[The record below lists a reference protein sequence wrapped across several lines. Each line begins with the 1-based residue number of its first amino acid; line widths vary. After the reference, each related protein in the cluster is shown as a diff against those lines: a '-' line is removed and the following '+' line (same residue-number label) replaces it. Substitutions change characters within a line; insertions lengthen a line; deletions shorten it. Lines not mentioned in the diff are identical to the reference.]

1 MKKMKKIIGCLSLV
15 LLALG
20 AVAQEKQTVHSVIVE
35 WREAEWY
42 KTQERLWKAEIDK
55 NNQNGEAWMNYY
67 GAVRALRILSEA
79 NSAEQKKYYNQC
91 DKIAKDVYALMPNTF
106 EGNYIMYWNGKLG
119 ENDEKYLTKAYEFRP
134 EDPRV
139 LLDYLIK
146 SELERDTVTFSKV
159 AKKLYEVNRMP
170 SGALNWAYNVLTEVS
185 ENGIVFTAG
194 DNDTYALWI
203 VQEGLNY
210 RKDVTVI
217 NSYMIQMDDY
227 RSKLFKE
234 MGIAPL
240 EMDKKNPGSTAFF
253 KQIFENNAK
262 IPVHVS
268 TSASGLFTD
277 STITDHL
284 YLTGLTYIYSLE
296 DVENIAVIKRNF
308 EKRFLLDHLIKN
320 FSYSYGDLDS
330 RIKHMYLPG
339 LMKLYV
345 HSKTADDLEG
355 IAYYKGLIDSIAK
368 ELDIEA
374 EIQKALTE

>member
-1 MKKMKKIIGCLSLV
+1 MKKIIGCLSLV
-15 LLALG
+15 FLALG
-20 AVAQEKQTVHSVIVE
+20 AIAQEKQTVHSVIVE

-42 KTQERLWKAEIDK
+42 KTQEKLWEAEIDK

-79 NSAEQKKYYNQC
+79 NSAEQKKYYDLC

-119 ENDEKYLTKAYEFRP
+119 QNDEKYLIKAYEFRP

-234 MGIAPL
+234 MGIDPL
-240 EMDKKNPGSTAFF
+240 EMDKKNPGSTSFF
-253 KQIFENNAK
+253 KKIFENNAK

-284 YLTGLTYIYSLE
+284 YLTGLTYFYSLL

-320 FSYSYGDLDS
+320 FSYSYGDLDA

-374 EIQKALTE
+374 EIQKTLAE

>member
-1 MKKMKKIIGCLSLV
+1 MKKIVAYLSLMFLSV
-15 LLALG
+15 G
-20 AVAQEKQTVHSVIVE
+20 ANAQIQVKQTVHSVIVE
-35 WREAEWY
+35 WRDAEWY
-42 KTQERLWKAEIDK
+42 KTQEKLWKAEVDL

-67 GAVRALRILSEA
+67 GAVRALRILSA
-79 NSAEQKKYYNQC
+79 DQSAEQKKYLELC
-91 DKIAKDVYALMPNTF
+91 TKIAKDAYAAMPNSF

-119 ENDEKYLTKAYEFRP
+119 ENDEKYLIKAYELNP
-134 EDPRV
+134 NDPRA

-146 SELERDTVTFSKV
+146 SEIERDTATFSKI
-159 AKKLYEVNRMP
+159 AKKLYEINRMP

-203 VQEGLNY
+203 VQEAMNY
-210 RKDVTVI
+210 RKDVTVM

-227 RSKLFKE
+227 RAKVFKE
-234 MGIAPL
+234 LGLAPL

-253 KQIFENNAK
+253 KQIFENKAN

-277 STITDHL
+277 SSITDNL

-308 EKRFLLDHLIKN
+308 EKRFLLDHLTKT
-320 FSYSYGDLDS
+320 FSYSYGDLDA

-374 EIQKALTE
+374 DIQKALAE

>member
-1 MKKMKKIIGCLSLV
+1 MKKLIGCLSLV
-15 LLALG
+15 FLSVA
-20 AVAQEKQTVHSVIVE
+20 AFAQEKQTVHSVIVE
-35 WREAEWY
+35 WRHVEWY
-42 KTQERLWKAEIDK
+42 KTQEKLWKADIDK
-55 NNQNGEAWMNYY
+55 NKQNGEAWMNYY
-67 GAVRALRILSEA
+67 GAVRALRICSEP
-79 NSAEQKKYYNQC
+79 NSAEQKKYTELC
-91 DKIAKDVYALMPNTF
+91 DKIAMDVYALMPNTF

-119 ENDEKYLTKAYEFRP
+119 ENDEKYLAKAFEFRP

-146 SELERDTVTFSKV
+146 SELERDKVTFSKV
-159 AKKLYEVNRMP
+159 AKKLYEINRMP
-170 SGALNWAYNVLTEVS
+170 AGALNWAYNVLTEVS

-203 VQEGLNY
+203 VQEAMNY

-217 NSYMIQMDDY
+217 NTSMIQIDDY
-227 RSKLFKE
+227 RAKLFKE
-234 MGIAPL
+234 KGLAPFDF
-240 EMDKKNPGSTAFF
+240 DKKEPSTTALF
-253 KQIFENNAK
+253 KHIFENKAK

-268 TSASGLFTD
+268 TSASGQFTD
-277 STITDHL
+277 TTITDNL

-308 EKRFLLDHLIKN
+308 EKRFLLDHLTKT
-320 FSYSYGDLDS
+320 FSYSYGDLDA
-330 RIKHMYLPG
+330 RIKQMYLPG
-339 LMKLYV
+339 LMKLYM

-374 EIQKALTE
+374 EVQKALAE

>member
-1 MKKMKKIIGCLSLV
+1 MKKIIGCLSLV

-345 HSKTADDLEG
+345 HSKAADDLEG

-374 EIQKALTE
+374 EIQKALAE

>member
-1 MKKMKKIIGCLSLV
+1 MKKLIGCLSLV
-15 LLALG
+15 FLSVG
-20 AVAQEKQTVHSVIVE
+20 TFAQEKQTVHSIIVE
-35 WREAEWY
+35 GHEIDWY
-42 KTQERLWKAEIDK
+42 KTQEKLWKAEIDQDS
-55 NNQNGEAWMNYY
+55 QNGEAWMNYY
-67 GAVRALRILSEA
+67 GAVRVLRILSEA
-79 NSAEQKKYYNQC
+79 NSPEQKKYIEQC
-91 DKIAKDVYALMPNTF
+91 NKIATDVYAVMPNTF

-119 ENDEKYLTKAYEFRP
+119 QNDEKYLIKAFEFRP

-146 SELERDTVTFSKV
+146 SELERDKVTFSKV
-159 AKKLYEVNRMP
+159 AKKLYEINRMP
-170 SGALNWAYNVLTEVS
+170 AGALNWAYNVLTEVS

-203 VQEGLNY
+203 VQEAMNY

-217 NSYMIQMDDY
+217 NTYMIQVDDY
-227 RSKLFKE
+227 RAKLFKE
-234 MGIAPL
+234 KGLAPL

-268 TSASGLFTD
+268 TSASGQFTNT
-277 STITDHL
+277 TITDNL

-308 EKRFLLDHLIKN
+308 EKRFLLDHLTKT
-320 FSYSYGDLDS
+320 FSYSYGDLDA
-330 RIKHMYLPG
+330 RIKQMYLPG
-339 LMKLYV
+339 LMKLYM

-355 IAYYKGLIDSIAK
+355 IAYYKGLIDSIGK
-368 ELDIEA
+368 ELGVEA
-374 EIQKALTE
+374 EIQKALAE

>member
-1 MKKMKKIIGCLSLV
+1 MRKIFACLSLV
-15 LLALG
+15 LLSLG
-20 AVAQEKQTVHSVIVE
+20 ANAQIQLKQTVHSVIVE
-35 WREAEWY
+35 WRDAEWY
-42 KTQERLWKAEIDK
+42 KTQEKLWKAEVDL

-79 NSAEQKKYYNQC
+79 NSVEQKKYLELC
-91 DKIAKDVYALMPNTF
+91 TKIAKDAYAAIPNSF

-119 ENDEKYLTKAYEFRP
+119 ENDEKYLIKAFELNP
-134 EDPRV
+134 DDPRA

-146 SELERDTVTFSKV
+146 SEIERDTATFTKI
-159 AKKLYEVNRMP
+159 AKKLYEINRMP
-170 SGALNWAYNVLTEVS
+170 AGALNWAYNVLTEVS

-203 VQEGLNY
+203 VQEAMNY
-210 RKDVTVI
+210 RKDVKVM

-227 RSKLFKE
+227 RVKVFKE
-234 MGIAPL
+234 LGLAPV
-240 EMDKKNPGSTAFF
+240 EMDKKNPGSTAFY
-253 KQIFENNAK
+253 KQIFENKAK

-277 STITDHL
+277 TMITDNL

-308 EKRFLLDHLIKN
+308 EKRFLLDHLTKT

-330 RIKHMYLPG
+330 RIKHMYLPA
-339 LMKLYV
+339 LMKLYF

-374 EIQKALTE
+374 DIQKALAE

>member
-1 MKKMKKIIGCLSLV
+1 MKKIIGCLSLV
-15 LLALG
+15 FLALG
-20 AVAQEKQTVHSVIVE
+20 AIAQEKQTVHSVIVE

-42 KTQERLWKAEIDK
+42 KTQEKLWKAEIDK

-79 NSAEQKKYYNQC
+79 NSTEQKKYYDQC

-119 ENDEKYLTKAYEFRP
+119 QNDEKYLIKAYEFRP

-185 ENGIVFTAG
+185 ENGVVFTAG

-240 EMDKKNPGSTAFF
+240 EMDKKNPGSTSFF

-374 EIQKALTE
+374 EIQKTLAE

>member
-1 MKKMKKIIGCLSLV
+1 MKKIIGCLSLV
-15 LLALG
+15 FLAVG
-20 AVAQEKQTVHSVIVE
+20 AIAQEKQTVHSVIVE

-42 KTQERLWKAEIDK
+42 KTQEKLWKAEIDK

-79 NSAEQKKYYNQC
+79 NSTEQKKYYDQC

-119 ENDEKYLTKAYEFRP
+119 QNDEKYLIKAYEFRP

-185 ENGIVFTAG
+185 ENGVVFTAG

-240 EMDKKNPGSTAFF
+240 EMDKKNPGSTSFF

-339 LMKLYV
+339 LMKLYI
-345 HSKTADDLEG
+345 HSRTADDLEG

-374 EIQKALTE
+374 EIQKALAE

>member
-1 MKKMKKIIGCLSLV
+1 MKKIIGCLSLMF
-15 LLALG
+15 LAVG
-20 AVAQEKQTVHSVIVE
+20 AFAQEKQTVHSVIVE

-42 KTQERLWKAEIDK
+42 KTQEKLWKVEIDK

-79 NSAEQKKYYNQC
+79 NSAEQKKYYEQC
-91 DKIAKDVYALMPNTF
+91 DKIAKDVFALMPNTF

-119 ENDEKYLTKAYEFRP
+119 QNDEKFLIKAYEFRP

-139 LLDYLIK
+139 LLDYIIK

-240 EMDKKNPGSTAFF
+240 EMDKKSPGSTTFF

-262 IPVHVS
+262 IPVHVA

-339 LMKLYV
+339 LMKLYI
-345 HSKTADDLEG
+345 HSRTADDLEG

-374 EIQKALTE
+374 EIQKALAE

>member
-1 MKKMKKIIGCLSLV
+1 MKKIIGCLSLV
-15 LLALG
+15 FLALG
-20 AVAQEKQTVHSVIVE
+20 VVAQEKQTVHSVIVE

-42 KTQERLWKAEIDK
+42 KTQEKLWKAEIDK

-79 NSAEQKKYYNQC
+79 NSAEQKKYYEQC
-91 DKIAKDVYALMPNTF
+91 DKIAKDVYTLMPNTF

-119 ENDEKYLTKAYEFRP
+119 QNDEKFLIKAYEFRP

-217 NSYMIQMDDY
+217 NTYMIQMDDY

-240 EMDKKNPGSTAFF
+240 EMDKKNPGSTSFF

-277 STITDHL
+277 STITAHL

-320 FSYSYGDLDS
+320 FSFSYGDLDS

-339 LMKLYV
+339 LMKLYI

-374 EIQKALTE
+374 EIQKALAE

>member
-1 MKKMKKIIGCLSLV
+1 MKKIIGCLSLV

-42 KTQERLWKAEIDK
+42 KTQERLWKAEIDE

-345 HSKTADDLEG
+345 HSKAADDLEG

-374 EIQKALTE
+374 EIQKALAE

>member
-1 MKKMKKIIGCLSLV
+1 
-15 LLALG
+15 
-20 AVAQEKQTVHSVIVE
+20 
-35 WREAEWY
+35 
-42 KTQERLWKAEIDK
+42 
-55 NNQNGEAWMNYY
+55 
-67 GAVRALRILSEA
+67 
-79 NSAEQKKYYNQC
+79 
-91 DKIAKDVYALMPNTF
+91 
-106 EGNYIMYWNGKLG
+106 MYWNGKLG
-119 ENDEKYLTKAYEFRP
+119 QNDEKYLVKAYEFRP

-146 SELERDTVTFSKV
+146 SELERDKVTFSKV
-159 AKKLYEVNRMP
+159 AKKLYEINRMP
-170 SGALNWAYNVLTEVS
+170 SGALSWAYNVLTEVS

-203 VQEGLNY
+203 VQEAMNY

-217 NSYMIQMDDY
+217 NSYMIQIDDY
-227 RSKLFKE
+227 RAKLFKE
-234 MGIAPL
+234 KGLAPL
-240 EMDKKNPGSTAFF
+240 EMDKKNPGSTPFF

-277 STITDHL
+277 TTITDNL

-308 EKRFLLDHLIKN
+308 EKRFLLDHLTKT
-320 FSYSYGDLDS
+320 FSYSYGDLDA

-339 LMKLYV
+339 LMKLYS

-368 ELDIEA
+368 ELNIEA
-374 EIQKALTE
+374 EIQKALAE

>member
-1 MKKMKKIIGCLSLV
+1 MKKIIGCLSLV
-15 LLALG
+15 FLALG
-20 AVAQEKQTVHSVIVE
+20 AIAQEKQTVHSVIVE

-42 KTQERLWKAEIDK
+42 KTQEKLWKAEIDK

-79 NSAEQKKYYNQC
+79 NSTEQKKYYDQC

-119 ENDEKYLTKAYEFRP
+119 QNDEKYLIKAYEFRP

-185 ENGIVFTAG
+185 ENGVVFTAG

-240 EMDKKNPGSTAFF
+240 EMDKKNPGSTSFF

-320 FSYSYGDLDS
+320 FSYSYGDLDA

-374 EIQKALTE
+374 EIQKTLAE

>member
-1 MKKMKKIIGCLSLV
+1 MKKIIGCLSLV
-15 LLALG
+15 FLAVG
-20 AVAQEKQTVHSVIVE
+20 AIAQEKQTVHSVIVE

-42 KTQERLWKAEIDK
+42 KTQEKLWKVEIDK

-79 NSAEQKKYYNQC
+79 NSAEQKKYYEQC
-91 DKIAKDVYALMPNTF
+91 DKIAKDVFALMPNTF

-119 ENDEKYLTKAYEFRP
+119 ENDEKYLIKAYEFRP

-203 VQEGLNY
+203 VQEGLSY

-240 EMDKKNPGSTAFF
+240 EMDKKNPGSTSFF

-339 LMKLYV
+339 LMKLYI
-345 HSKTADDLEG
+345 HSRTADDLEG

-374 EIQKALTE
+374 EIQKALAE